1 MSKELNLTPTGAW
14 GFAFNSPLY
23 ISGPCSVESEEQVK
37 STALL
42 LSNFNIDILRG
53 GIWKPRTRPN
63 SFEGIGTPGLRWL
76 KDAGAMIG
84 KPVATEVANVKHV
97 YEALRM
103 GIDILWIGAR
113 TTVNPFAV
121 QEICDA
127 LQGVDIPVLVKN
139 PVNPDLELWIGAL
152 ERLNRAGITKIAAIH
167 RGFSTHEKSK
177 YRNIPRWNIPIEL
190 KRRYPN
196 LPIICDPSHI
206 CGNRELLREVAQ
218 TALDIGFDG
227 LHLES
232 HINPEVALSDAQQQ
246 LTPEAFG
253 RLQAGLQVRE
263 SIEHNP
269 YAEDQLDI
277 LREKIDHLDSYLL
290 ELLKERMEVV
300 RDIADYKRDHNL
312 AIVQPSRWTEILESR
327 LAAGMRK
334 QLTEKFIKELFH
346 AVHKESIHHQTL
358 VMRNGEDAETLLQ
371 LQNGN
376 GVQKH

>member
-1 MSKELNLTPTGAW
+1 MSKELQITPLKDW
-14 GFAFNSPLY
+14 GYSFHSPL
-23 ISGPCSVESEEQVK
+23 IIAGPCSVESEEQVND
-37 STALL
+37 TVQLL
-42 LSNFNIDILRG
+42 KNYPFDVLRG

-63 SFEGIGTPGLRWL
+63 TFEGIGSAGLKWL
-76 KDAGAMIG
+76 KDAGASIQ

-139 PVNPDLELWIGAL
+139 PINPDLELWIGAF
-152 ERLNRAGITKIAAIH
+152 ERLNRSGITKLAAIH

-227 LHLES
+227 IHLES
-232 HINPEVALSDAQQQ
+232 HINPDKALSDAKQQ
-246 LTPEAFG
+246 LTPDAFG
-253 RLQAGLQVRE
+253 ELIASLLTRE
-263 SIEHNP
+263 SIEENP
-269 YAEDQLDI
+269 YAENQLEL
-277 LREKIDHLDSYLL
+277 LRGKIDHLDSYLL
-290 ELLKERMEVV
+290 EIISERMDIV
-300 RDIADYKRDHNL
+300 REIAEYKRENNL

-327 LAAGMRK
+327 LATGLRK
-334 QLTEKFIKELFH
+334 HLTEKFVKELFH
-346 AVHKESIHHQTL
+346 AVHKESIHHQTE
-358 VMRNGEDAETLLQ
+358 VMLNGENKIIE
-371 LQNGN
+371 NERIEN
-376 GVQKH
+376 KK

>member
-1 MSKELNLTPTGAW
+1 MSKELQITPLNDW
-14 GFAFNSPLY
+14 GYSFNTPL
-23 ISGPCSVESEEQVK
+23 IMAGPCSVESEEQVRD
-37 STALL
+37 TVHLL
-42 LSNFNIDILRG
+42 KNYPFDILRG

-63 SFEGIGTPGLRWL
+63 TFEGIGSVGLKWL
-76 KDAGAMIG
+76 KEAGASIG

-139 PVNPDLELWIGAL
+139 PINPDLELWIGAF
-152 ERLNRAGITKIAAIH
+152 ERLNRSGITKLAAIH

-227 LHLES
+227 IHLES
-232 HINPEVALSDAQQQ
+232 HINPDKALSDAKQQ
-246 LTPEAFG
+246 LTPDAYGELIAS
-253 RLQAGLQVRE
+253 LLTRE
-263 SIEHNP
+263 SIEENP
-269 YAEDQLDI
+269 YAENQLEM
-277 LREKIDHLDSYLL
+277 LRDKIDTLDSYLL
-290 ELLKERMEVV
+290 EIISERMDIV
-300 RDIADYKRDHNL
+300 REIAEYKRENNL

-327 LAAGMRK
+327 LATGIRK
-334 QLTEKFIKELFH
+334 QLTEKFVKELFH
-346 AVHKESIHHQTL
+346 AVHKESIHHQTE
-358 VMRNGEDAETLLQ
+358 VMLNGENKVVE
-371 LQNGN
+371 GEK
-376 GVQKH
+376 VEREK

>member
-1 MSKELNLTPTGAW
+1 MSKDLKITPLSDW
-14 GFAFNSPLY
+14 GFTINKDRLIMA
-23 ISGPCSVESEEQVK
+23 GPCSVESEEQVK
-37 STALL
+37 ETARQLKQYP
-42 LSNFNIDILRG
+42 FDIFRG

-63 SFEGIGTPGLRWL
+63 SFEGIGSVGLKWL
-76 KDAGAMIG
+76 KEAGIEIG

-139 PVNPDLELWIGAL
+139 PINPDLELWIGAF
-152 ERLNRAGITKIAAIH
+152 ERLNRSGITKLAAIH

-206 CGNRELLREVAQ
+206 CGTRDLLKKVAQ

-227 LHLES
+227 IHLES
-232 HINPEVALSDAQQQ
+232 HINPDKALSNAKQQ

-253 RLQAGLQVRE
+253 ELVSQLMIRE
-263 SIEHNP
+263 SLDENP
-269 YAEDQLDI
+269 YTDNELDV
-277 LREKIDHLDSYLL
+277 LRGRIDHLDNYML
-290 ELLKERMEVV
+290 EILNERMDIV
-300 RDIADYKRDHNL
+300 RDIAEYKREHNL
-312 AIVQPSRWTEILESR
+312 AIVQPSRWTEILETR
-327 LAAGMRK
+327 IETGMRK

-346 AVHKESIHHQTL
+346 AMHKESIHHQTE
-358 VMRNGEDAETLLQ
+358 VMMNGENSGIEAKT
-371 LQNGN
+371 N
-376 GVQKH
+376 

>member
-1 MSKELNLTPTGAW
+1 MSKELQITPIKDW
-14 GFAFNSPLY
+14 GHPFNHPL
-23 ISGPCSVESEEQVK
+23 IMSGPCSVESEQQVK
-37 STALL
+37 ETAQQLKD
-42 LSNFNIDILRG
+42 FNIDILRG

-63 SFEGIGTPGLRWL
+63 SFEGIGSVGLKWL
-76 KDAGAMIG
+76 KEAGASIG

-139 PVNPDLELWIGAL
+139 PINPDLELWIGAL
-152 ERLNRAGITKIAAIH
+152 ERLNRSGITKLAAIH

-190 KRRYPN
+190 KRRYPD

-206 CGNRELLREVAQ
+206 CGNRDLLREVAQ
-218 TALDIGFDG
+218 TALDIGFEG

-232 HINPEVALSDAQQQ
+232 HTCPDKALSDAKQQ

-253 RLQAGLQVRE
+253 HLVSSLHARI
-263 SIEHNP
+263 SIEENP
-269 YAEDQLDI
+269 LAENQLEV
-277 LREKIDHLDSYLL
+277 LRNRIDDLDKYLL
-290 ELLKERMEVV
+290 EVLSERMDVV
-300 RDIADYKRDHNL
+300 RDIAEYKRENNL

-327 LAAGMRK
+327 LATGMRK
-334 QLTEKFIKELFH
+334 QLTDKFIKELFH
-346 AVHKESIHHQTL
+346 AVHKESIHHQTQIML
-358 VMRNGEDAETLLQ
+358 NGEENAMIK
-371 LQNGN
+371 GN
-376 GVQKH
+376 GEPMNNKNK

>member
-1 MSKELNLTPTGAW
+1 MSKELQITPLKDW
-14 GFAFNSPLY
+14 GYSFNTPL
-23 ISGPCSVESEEQVK
+23 IMAGPCSVESEEQVRD
-37 STALL
+37 TVQLL
-42 LSNFNIDILRG
+42 KNYPFDILRG

-63 SFEGIGTPGLRWL
+63 TFEGIGSVGLKWL
-76 KDAGAMIG
+76 KEAGASIG

-139 PVNPDLELWIGAL
+139 PINPDLELWIGAF
-152 ERLNRAGITKIAAIH
+152 ERLNRSGITKLAAIH

-227 LHLES
+227 IHLES
-232 HINPEVALSDAQQQ
+232 HINPDKALSDAKQQ
-246 LTPEAFG
+246 LTPDAYGELIAS
-253 RLQAGLQVRE
+253 LLTRE
-263 SIEHNP
+263 SIEENP
-269 YAEDQLDI
+269 YAENQLEM
-277 LREKIDHLDSYLL
+277 LRDKIDTLDSYLL
-290 ELLKERMEVV
+290 EIISERMDIV
-300 RDIADYKRDHNL
+300 REIAEYKRENNL

-327 LAAGMRK
+327 LATGIRK
-334 QLTEKFIKELFH
+334 QLTEKFVKELFH
-346 AVHKESIHHQTL
+346 AVHKESIHHQTE
-358 VMRNGEDAETLLQ
+358 VMLNGENKVVE
-371 LQNGN
+371 GEK
-376 GVQKH
+376 VEREK

>member
-1 MSKELNLTPTGAW
+1 MSKELTITPLNEW
-14 GFAFNSPLY
+14 GYNFNTPLLMT
-23 ISGPCSVESEEQVK
+23 GPCSVESEEQVK
-37 STALL
+37 ETARL
-42 LSNFNIDILRG
+42 LSQYQFDILRG

-63 SFEGIGTPGLRWL
+63 TFEGIGSVGLKWL
-76 KDAGAMIG
+76 KEAGTALQ

-139 PVNPDLELWIGAL
+139 PINPDLELWIGAF
-152 ERLNRAGITKIAAIH
+152 ERLNRSGITKLAAIH

-227 LHLES
+227 IHLES
-232 HINPEVALSDAQQQ
+232 HLNPDKALSDAKQQ
-246 LTPEAFG
+246 LTPDAYGELVAS
-253 RLQAGLQVRE
+253 LLTRE
-263 SIEHNP
+263 SLEENP
-269 YAEDQLDI
+269 YAENQLEI
-277 LREKIDHLDSYLL
+277 LRSKIDHLDSYLL
-290 ELLKERMEVV
+290 ELLSERMDVV
-300 RDIADYKRDHNL
+300 REIAEYKRENNL

-327 LAAGMRK
+327 LSTGLRK
-334 QLTEKFIKELFH
+334 QLTEKFVKELFH
-346 AVHKESIHHQTL
+346 AVHKESIHHQTE
-358 VMRNGEDAETLLQ
+358 VMLNGENSKIMDET
-371 LQNGN
+371 N
-376 GVQKH
+376 K

>member
-1 MSKELNLTPTGAW
+1 MSKELVIKPLNEWGYKFNTPLFIA
-14 GFAFNSPLY
+14 
-23 ISGPCSVESEEQVK
+23 GPCSVESEEQVNETVNQLK
-37 STALL
+37 
-42 LSNFNIDILRG
+42 NYPVDVLRG

-63 SFEGIGTPGLRWL
+63 TFEGIGSVGLKWL
-76 KDAGAMIG
+76 KDAGVAIN

-139 PVNPDLELWIGAL
+139 PINPDLELWIGAF
-152 ERLNRAGITKIAAIH
+152 ERLNRSGITKLAAIH

-227 LHLES
+227 IHLES
-232 HINPEVALSDAQQQ
+232 HINPDKALSDAAQQI
-246 LTPEAFG
+246 TPEVYGELVAS
-253 RLQAGLQVRE
+253 LLIRE
-263 SIEHNP
+263 SIEENP
-269 YAEDQLDI
+269 YAENQLEM
-277 LREKIDHLDSYLL
+277 LRGKIDHLDSYLM
-290 ELLKERMEVV
+290 EIISERMDIV
-300 RDIADYKRDHNL
+300 REIAEYKRENNL

-327 LAAGMRK
+327 LATGLRK
-334 QLTEKFIKELFH
+334 QLTEKFVKELFH
-346 AVHKESIHHQTL
+346 AVHKESIHHQTE
-358 VMRNGEDAETLLQ
+358 VMLNGENTKVEF
-371 LQNGN
+371 
-376 GVQKH
+376 K

>member
-1 MSKELNLTPTGAW
+1 MSKELQITQLKDWGYSFNTPLIMA
-14 GFAFNSPLY
+14 
-23 ISGPCSVESEEQVK
+23 GPCSVESEEQVRD
-37 STALL
+37 TVQLL
-42 LSNFNIDILRG
+42 KNYPFDILRG

-63 SFEGIGTPGLRWL
+63 TFEGIGSVGLKWL
-76 KDAGAMIG
+76 KEAGASIG

-139 PVNPDLELWIGAL
+139 PINPDLELWIGAF
-152 ERLNRAGITKIAAIH
+152 ERLNRSGITKLAAIH

-227 LHLES
+227 IHLES
-232 HINPEVALSDAQQQ
+232 HINPDKALSDAKQQ
-246 LTPEAFG
+246 LTPDAFG
-253 RLQAGLQVRE
+253 ELIASLLTRE
-263 SIEHNP
+263 SIEENP
-269 YAEDQLDI
+269 YAENQLEM
-277 LREKIDHLDSYLL
+277 LRDKIDNLDSYLL
-290 ELLKERMEVV
+290 EIISERMDIV
-300 RDIADYKRDHNL
+300 REIAEYKRENNL

-327 LAAGMRK
+327 LATGIRK
-334 QLTEKFIKELFH
+334 QLTEKFVKELFH
-346 AVHKESIHHQTL
+346 AVHKESIHHQTE
-358 VMRNGEDAETLLQ
+358 VMLNGENKVVE
-371 LQNGN
+371 GEK
-376 GVQKH
+376 VEREK